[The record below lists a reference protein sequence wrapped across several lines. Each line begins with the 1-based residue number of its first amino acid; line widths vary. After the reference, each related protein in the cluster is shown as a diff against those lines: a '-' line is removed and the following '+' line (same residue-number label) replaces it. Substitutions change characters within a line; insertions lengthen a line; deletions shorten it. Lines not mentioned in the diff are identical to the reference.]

1 MNPYALAYGLAAIA
15 ALLWGVVVIAIKSA
29 RTSGRLG
36 IAISMATGTIV
47 MMLLATFMDGGAGLT
62 QLATLSYREFG
73 LYFTTGALQFALG
86 CMLYY
91 MAVQQGAISIAV
103 PVTRAKILII
113 LFLSIAL
120 DLEVFRWGLLGASL
134 LVFAGGVMLG
144 KPSSKADGAE
154 RSSHRR
160 SVVLAVLS
168 CICWGVGETF
178 IGLLPER
185 VPPVASN
192 GMTLGCGLIVWC
204 IYAAISGAWRE
215 LLEMPGHDIWCYMA
229 HGLIS
234 FAAAYAL
241 FVTAVQMAG
250 PPRVVIITSTY
261 PLISAVVGWVLYH
274 ERFSARF
281 ALGAITIIAGIV
293 ILQFV

>member
-1 MNPYALAYGLAAIA
+1 MSQYALAYGLAAIA

-47 MMLLATFMDGGAGLT
+47 MLLLATFLDGGAGLA
-62 QLATLSYREFG
+62 QLATLSYRELG
-73 LYFTTGALQFALG
+73 LYLLTGALQFALG

-91 MAVQQGAISIAV
+91 IAVQQGAISIAV

-120 DLEVFRWGLLGASL
+120 GLEVFRWGLLGASL
-134 LVFAGGVMLG
+134 LVFAGGAMLG
-144 KPSSKADGAE
+144 KPSSKADAVE
-154 RSSHRR
+154 RGNHRR
-160 SVVLAVLS
+160 SIILAVLS
-168 CICWGVGETF
+168 CICWGVGETL

-185 VPPVASN
+185 VPPIASN
-192 GMTLGCGLIVWC
+192 GMMLGCGLVAWC
-204 IYAAISGAWRE
+204 VYAAISGAWRE
-215 LLEMPGHDIWCYMA
+215 LLDMPGHDIWCYMA

-234 FAAAYAL
+234 FSAAYAL
-241 FVTAVQMAG
+241 FITAIQMAG

-281 ALGAITIIAGIV
+281 ALGAVLLMAGV
-293 ILQFV
+293 VTLQFV